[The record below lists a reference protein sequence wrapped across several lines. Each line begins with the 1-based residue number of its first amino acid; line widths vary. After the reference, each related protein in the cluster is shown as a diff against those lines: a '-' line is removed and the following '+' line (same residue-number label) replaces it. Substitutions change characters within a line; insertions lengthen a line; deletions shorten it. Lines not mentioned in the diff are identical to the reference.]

1 MTIIANLAGFIAF
14 VLFFRLFYLIFKCM
28 KTKDWS
34 LFKKDGIIFII
45 CFILTGI
52 FGDTSSNKKDS
63 TSKSNKTE
71 KVSKKSSRLSSSST
85 KSSKV
90 SSKISSKNDSS
101 ASSSCISSE
110 TCINNDN
117 GAQTDNNDNNNK
129 NNNYQTATDDGMDH
143 TAQAGKVIGDAKTH
157 IYHTADQ
164 HNYRISPKN
173 EVVFNNEQQAI
184 NAGYRKALR

>member
-1 MTIIANLAGFIAF
+1 MTIIANLAGVIAF
-14 VLFFRLFYLIFKCM
+14 VLFFRLFYLIFKCT

-52 FGDTSSNKKDS
+52 FGDTSSNKKDP

-110 TCINNDN
+110 TSINNDN
-117 GAQTDNNDNNNK
+117 GAQTDNNDNNN
-129 NNNYQTATDDGMDH
+129 QTATDDGMDH

-164 HNYRISPKN
+164 HDYKISPKN
-173 EVVFNNEQQAI
+173 EVVFDNEQQAI